1 MSSWLFILFAIVG
14 SLIFQTTLVPEFFN
28 SVGHTLHWNL
38 LMQQTI
44 NIAFIILMYLCFC
57 RPFFSAIFWWFFLV
71 MIQNSFDVSWKGS
84 LAFSYLFILI
94 IIYALETMF
103 VFQYSLN
110 AMLAVFGFVFLQN
123 LLHLL
128 LGSAAV
134 GFEVSFASEMA
145 NLLLFTTINTLV
157 APFIF
162 YILYLIDKNTTFH
175 FDKSKSFFGRRVG
188 L

>member
-1 MSSWLFILFAIVG
+1 LSNWIFILFAIVG
-14 SLIFQTTLVPEFFN
+14 SLILQTTLIPEIFT
-28 SVGHTLHWNL
+28 SIGYTLHWNL
-38 LMQQTI
+38 LEQQTI

-71 MIQNSFDVSWKGS
+71 LLQNSFDVAWKSS

-94 IIYALETMF
+94 IIYVLETMF

-110 AMLAVFGFVFLQN
+110 AMLAVFGFILLQN
-123 LLHLL
+123 ILHLL

-134 GFEVSFASEMA
+134 GFDVSFASEMP
-145 NLLLFTTINTLV
+145 NLILHTIINTIA

-162 YILYLIDKNTTFH
+162 YVLYVIDKNTTFH

>member
-1 MSSWLFILFAIVG
+1 MSNWVFILLMIVG
-14 SLIFQTTLVPEFFN
+14 SLILQTTLIPELFT
-28 SVGHTLHWNL
+28 SIGYTLHWNL
-38 LMQQTI
+38 LEMQTI

-57 RPFFSAIFWWFFLV
+57 RPFFSTMFWWFFIVL
-71 MIQNSFDVSWKGS
+71 IQNSFDVAWKSS
-84 LAFSYLFILI
+84 LAFSYLFVMI

-110 AMLAVFGFVFLQN
+110 AMLAVFGFIFLQTI
-123 LLHLL
+123 LHLL
-128 LGSAAV
+128 FGSAAV
-134 GFEVSFASEMA
+134 GFDFSLASELPNMI
-145 NLLLFTTINTLV
+145 LYSVINSIS

-162 YILYLIDKNTTFH
+162 YVLYLIDKNTTFH